1 MSTFRAAS
9 VQEKTF
15 VDVVINRASD
25 MPDRCAF
32 RFVPESAREEIQFTY
47 RYIFEQASGFA
58 ALLQQKDLTGA
69 RVLIVCQSNHY
80 FVIAL
85 FACLLAGA
93 VAVPVGLPKRHQR
106 ARFFT
111 AMLANADARGCIVE
125 SDESMDIVRKHDT
138 PIPACFDMRALQHS
152 TALSKLA
159 SQWIKPTLAADSLAL
174 LHYTSGTADEPKG
187 VMISHGN
194 LMDNSAIIYAAF
206 GHTKNSIGLMALPL
220 FHDMGLFGGI
230 LQPMYGGFTAHLMKP
245 AELVKHPQRWLQL
258 ISERRVTTSGG
269 PNFMYELATRAL
281 HENDHEHKVD
291 LAGLDLSC
299 WNVAFCGGETVRA
312 NVLADF
318 AARFAP
324 VGFDAQ
330 ALYACYGMA
339 ESTLF
344 ICGRFVGEGL
354 HVDKNRA
361 RHSGQPIVSCGRP
374 RGNTHLMIVDPR
386 TCLPAAAG
394 NEGEIWVSGDSN
406 AMGYWQRPELSALTF
421 AAKLQTGEG
430 PFLRTGDLG
439 YLRDGELYLTGRH
452 RDLIELRGRAYLPQ
466 DLELETD
473 RCQAAHHPRCSVA
486 FSVKNGQTNEQLVI
500 AIEVDPASL
509 HDKVQL
515 HALSTSVREA
525 IDTHYQLP
533 IDDLVFVPIGRLPKT
548 SNGKLRRAQCRL
560 DYLSGRFVNDRK
572 NTEKITPTGMIKAID
587 VQWQASPMPD
597 PALPCAADKCVR

>member
-15 VDVVINRASD
+15 VDVVINRAST

-32 RFVPESAREEIQFTY
+32 RFIPDSAHEEIQFTY
-47 RYIFEQASGFA
+47 RYVFEQASGFA
-58 ALLQQKDLTGA
+58 ALLQQKGLTGE

-111 AMLANADARGCIVE
+111 AMLTNADVRGCILA
-125 SDESMDIVRKHDT
+125 SDENMDSVKNQDMQIH
-138 PIPACFDMRALQHS
+138 ACFDLREVQRSAPLS
-152 TALSKLA
+152 TLA
-159 SQWIKPTLAADSLAL
+159 SQWKKPALAADSLAL

-194 LMDNSAIIYAAF
+194 LMDNSAIIYTAF

-220 FHDMGLFGGI
+220 FHDMGLFGGV
-230 LQPMYGGFTAHLMKP
+230 LQPMYGGFTANLMKP
-245 AELVKHPQRWLQL
+245 AALIKNPQRWLQL

-269 PNFMYELATRAL
+269 PNFMYELATHAL
-281 HENDHEHKVD
+281 HDVD
-291 LAGLDLSC
+291 LAGIDLSC

-312 NVLADF
+312 NVLTNFAD
-318 AARFAP
+318 RFASL
-324 VGFDAQ
+324 GFDAQ

-344 ICGRFVGEGL
+344 ISGRYVGEGL
-354 HVDKNRA
+354 QVDKNRA
-361 RHSGQPIVSCGRP
+361 QHSGQPIVSCGRP

-394 NEGEIWVSGDSN
+394 SEGEIWVSGDSN
-406 AMGYWQRPELSALTF
+406 AMGYWQRAELSELTF
-421 AAKLQTGEG
+421 AARLQSGEG

-439 YLRDGELYLTGRH
+439 YLRDGELYLTGRLK
-452 RDLIELRGRAYLPQ
+452 DLIQLRGRAYLPQ

-473 RCQAAHHPRCSVA
+473 RCQTSPHPGCSVA
-486 FSVKNGQTNEQLVI
+486 FSVKNAHANEHLVI

-509 HDKVQL
+509 QDAGKL

-533 IDDLVFVPIGRLPKT
+533 IDDLVFVPIGKLPKT

-560 DYLSGRFVNDRK
+560 DYLSGRFVNDKK
-572 NTEKITPTGMIKAID
+572 NT
-587 VQWQASPMPD
+587 
-597 PALPCAADKCVR
+597 DKNYLDANDQGKSRSIAGIAHAGSSTSWRG